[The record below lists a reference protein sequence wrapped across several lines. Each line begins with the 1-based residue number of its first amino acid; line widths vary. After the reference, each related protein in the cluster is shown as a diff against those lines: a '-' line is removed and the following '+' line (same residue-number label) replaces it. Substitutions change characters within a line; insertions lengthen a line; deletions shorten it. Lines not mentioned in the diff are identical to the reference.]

1 MGSYNYG
8 KVEVCAWVR
17 ENFPLNSSILDVG
30 AGDGKWLFLLREYYQ
45 KFDAVE
51 AFQPN
56 LRLLTGYHRTF
67 HADIKDFKYN
77 WYDLIIFGDVIE
89 HLTVEDA
96 QAVLEY
102 AKPRC
107 RDLIIAVP
115 WLYKQDEIY
124 GNKYEIHIQDDL
136 TPEKFAARYPGLEV
150 LYDTGF
156 NYCYYHKAGA
166 V

>member
-8 KVEVCAWVR
+8 KPEVCAWIR
-17 ENFPLNSSILDVG
+17 ENFPINSTILDVG
-30 AGDGKWLFLLREYYQ
+30 AGDGKWHFLLREYE

-56 LRLLTGYHRTF
+56 LRLLTAYRRIF

-77 WYDLIIFGDVIE
+77 WYDLIIFGDIIE

-115 WLYKQDEIY
+115 WLYKQDAIY
-124 GNKYEIHIQDDL
+124 GNQYEIHIQDDL
-136 TPEKFAARYPGLEV
+136 TPEKFAARYPGFEV
-150 LYDTGF
+150 LCDTGF
-156 NYCYYHKAGA
+156 AYCYYHKGA
-166 V
+166 EE